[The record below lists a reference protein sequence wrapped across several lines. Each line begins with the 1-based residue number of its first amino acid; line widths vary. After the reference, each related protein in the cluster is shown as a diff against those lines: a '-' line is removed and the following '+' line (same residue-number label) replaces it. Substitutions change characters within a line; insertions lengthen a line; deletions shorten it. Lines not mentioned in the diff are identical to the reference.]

1 MYFRLLF
8 VKITWLYYF
17 LVFIGLPPFFL
28 FIFQKKKYVFI
39 RVGVHLSWD
48 TDVLE
53 IRTTYWFSCL
63 PPCGWGPNSRGQFWQ
78 QVPLPEVPGQPIQF
92 HCFWLRQGNA
102 SGFPFSDCVGCE
114 VSIGSLRLKS
124 HSGFASRSQVSF
136 LRGSVLFVLIRET
149 SKSMYVWVPVSES

>member
-8 VKITWLYYF
+8 VKITWPYYF

-53 IRTTYWFSCL
+53 IRTTY
-63 PPCGWGPNSRGQFWQ
+63 
-78 QVPLPEVPGQPIQF
+78 
-92 HCFWLRQGNA
+92 
-102 SGFPFSDCVGCE
+102 
-114 VSIGSLRLKS
+114 
-124 HSGFASRSQVSF
+124 
-136 LRGSVLFVLIRET
+136 
-149 SKSMYVWVPVSES
+149 